1 MNKFVWFSWAVV
13 LLANLS
19 FCSIAVA
26 DKIESIEVIGNQRIE
41 KETIISKLGVST
53 GDELNP
59 EKENDILLTLHY
71 TKFFKDISLD
81 FVDGKL
87 TVKVQEAPLVTEVKL
102 VNDSGAIT
110 QKSC

>member
-19 FCSIAVA
+19 FCSIVVA

-53 GDELNP
+53 G
-59 EKENDILLTLHY
+59 
-71 TKFFKDISLD
+71 F
-81 FVDGKL
+81 
-87 TVKVQEAPLVTEVKL
+87 
-102 VNDSGAIT
+102 
-110 QKSC
+110 